1 MSLSRKLG
9 FYTVL
14 TAALTAL
21 SWLWQGRLHAALAAE
36 ERLTEAA
43 AALVGGLWQG
53 LAAAVILFGAG
64 LYLLRSRREEGKK
77 SPDGAFFAVFG
88 GAALALML
96 TMLILYGGTET
107 ASGNTA
113 AINFMV
119 VVWCLLPVPV
129 LVRQTV
135 LVAALRRENGRAA
148 VAHRLPAAGGVDDRA
163 GRDGADRPLRAGNGG
178 GRRLFGGSL
187 NNGEERDPWIS
198 SKRS

>member
-1 MSLSRKLG
+1 MSLLRKLG

-119 VVWCLLPVPV
+119 VVWCWC
-129 LVRQTV
+129 
-135 LVAALRRENGRAA
+135 GRSCWSP
-148 VAHRLPAAGGVDDRA
+148 HC
-163 GRDGADRPLRAGNGG
+163 G
-178 GRRLFGGSL
+178 GRTAAPPRARGA
-187 NNGEERDPWIS
+187 S
-198 SKRS
+198 SACCWRRG

>member
-135 LVAALRRENGRAA
+135 LAAALRRENGRAA
-148 VAHRLPAAGGVDDRA
+148 ARPWRIVCLLLAAWMIVLAATGQTARFVREPAAA
-163 GRDGADRPLRAGNGG
+163 DGYSAEA
-178 GRRLFGGSL
+178 
-187 NNGEERDPWIS
+187 
-198 SKRS
+198 